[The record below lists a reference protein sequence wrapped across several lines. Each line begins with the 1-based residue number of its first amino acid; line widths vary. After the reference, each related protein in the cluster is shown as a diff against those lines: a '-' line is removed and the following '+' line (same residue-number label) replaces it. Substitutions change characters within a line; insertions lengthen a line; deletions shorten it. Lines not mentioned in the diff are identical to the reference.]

1 MSAGAGTLSMRN
13 GRDALNLLLTRRRR
27 QDAGRRRNS
36 QHEKRAGRP
45 NPLTDPP
52 PPAGCRPAPS
62 RDTQVSRASGV
73 GAWSPAFCCSSP
85 GEPVSSRLAVVL
97 VLLAAMVAGGA
108 RVLIST
114 GAPRG
119 CARAQERPEGAPGAQ
134 PDPGGARALFNGP
147 SRELE

>member
-13 GRDALNLLLTRRRR
+13 GRDALNLLLNRRRR

-45 NPLTDPP
+45 NPLTDP
-52 PPAGCRPAPS
+52 R
-62 RDTQVSRASGV
+62 RDTQVSRASAV

-97 VLLAAMVAGGA
+97 VLLAAMLAGGA

-134 PDPGGARALFNGP
+134 PDPGGA
-147 SRELE
+147 